1 MFIVLLLVTFLI
13 ALLVSAIAVRIFK
26 APVSKI
32 LERIIK
38 EDISEVWVKYM
49 TFAIYVVGI
58 SGGVRV
64 WDLEKY
70 ISPRGEAGE
79 ILILNTNR
87 WILEVYRTSISSLQS
102 IAWMLLVFFIFALI
116 AFVIVRGR
124 EVKQSAT

>member
-1 MFIVLLLVTFLI
+1 MFVVLLIVTFII
-13 ALLVSAIAVRIFK
+13 ALLVSAISAKIFK
-26 APVSKI
+26 TPISKI

-38 EDISEVWVKYM
+38 EDISDVWAKYM

-79 ILILNTNR
+79 ILILNTDR
-87 WILEVYRTSISSLQS
+87 WILEVYRTCISTLQS
-102 IAWMLLVFFIFALI
+102 IAWMLLFFFAFALI
-116 AFVIVRGR
+116 GYVIMRGR
-124 EVKQSAT
+124 EMKSSD